1 MIRGQNG
8 GNLVNKKSKSMP
20 PNLLPPPLPDVRGEL
35 VRGGVGVLDHGALL
49 KQRPPLDGLQLVPR
63 DGILVSVVSTANK

>member
-1 MIRGQNG
+1 
-8 GNLVNKKSKSMP
+8 MP

-63 DGILVSVVSTANK
+63 DGILVSVVSTPNK

>member
-1 MIRGQNG
+1 
-8 GNLVNKKSKSMP
+8 MP
-20 PNLLPPPLPDVRGEL
+20 PHLLPPPLPNVRGEL